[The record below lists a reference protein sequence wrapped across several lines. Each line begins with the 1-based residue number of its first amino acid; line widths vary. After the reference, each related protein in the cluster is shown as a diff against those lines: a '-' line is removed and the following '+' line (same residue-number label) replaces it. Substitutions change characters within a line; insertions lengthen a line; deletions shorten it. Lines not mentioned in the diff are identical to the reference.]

1 MNSLHGRLKIFSGN
15 ASRTLADGIARRLG
29 TTVESCE
36 LTKFSDGEISVNI
49 ADSVRGCDCFI
60 IQSTCDPVNDN
71 LMELLILIDALRRS
85 SAERVTAVIPY
96 FGYARQDRKA
106 KSHDPISS
114 RLVADMLT
122 VAGADRVMTMDLH
135 AQQIQGFFKIPLDHL
150 VGAPTLATH
159 FLDDIKKDTA
169 SEYVCLSPDLGS
181 VGRARHFAHQLMD
194 CPIAIVDKRRPRN
207 NVSEVMN
214 LIGDVKGKKVLM
226 LDDMIDTAGSLRNAA
241 IAAHNAGAVS
251 IRAAATHGVLS
262 GKAIENIEDSPIDEL
277 VLLDTIELPESKRSH
292 KIKVLST
299 AEYFA
304 AAIECVHNDK
314 PMTPMINALYDQVCN

>member
-1 MNSLHGRLKIFSGN
+1 MNSLHGHPRIFAGN
-15 ASRTLADGIARRLG
+15 ASRRLAADIAAHLG
-29 TTVESCE
+29 LELDKCE
-36 LTKFSDGEISVNI
+36 ISKFSDGEISVNI
-49 ADSVRGCDCFI
+49 AESVRGCDCFI
-60 IQSTCDPVNDN
+60 IQSTCEPVNDN

-114 RLVADMLT
+114 RLVADMIT
-122 VAGADRVMTMDLH
+122 VAGADRVLTMDIH
-135 AQQIQGFFKIPLDHL
+135 AQQIQGFFKIPMDHL

-159 FLDDIKKDTA
+159 FLDRIKNGSSDDF
-169 SEYVCLSPDLGS
+169 VCLSPDFGS
-181 VGRARHFAHQLMD
+181 VSRARHFAHQLMD

-214 LIGDVKGKKVLM
+214 LIGDVKGKHVLI
-226 LDDMIDTAGSLRNAA
+226 LDDMIDTAGTLRNAA
-241 IAAHNAGAVS
+241 VAVTEAGALSVS
-251 IRAAATHGVLS
+251 AAATHGVLS
-262 GKAIENIEDSPIDEL
+262 GKAIENIENSPLSEL
-277 VLLDTIELPESKRSH
+277 VLLDTIELPEHKRSP

-304 AAIECVHNDK
+304 RAIECVHNDH
-314 PMTPMINALYDQVCN
+314 PMTPMINSLYDQVCN

>member
-1 MNSLHGRLKIFSGN
+1 MNSLHGHLKLFSGN
-15 ASRTLADGIARRLG
+15 SSKKLAAGIASHLG
-29 TTVESCE
+29 IKPEPCE
-36 LTKFSDGEISVNI
+36 ISRFSDGEISLSI
-49 ADSVRGCDCFI
+49 ADSVRGCDCFVV
-60 IQSTCDPVNDN
+60 QSTCDPVNDN
-71 LMELLILIDALRRS
+71 LMELLIFIDALRRS

-106 KSHDPISS
+106 KSHDPISA

-122 VAGADRVMTMDLH
+122 VAGADRVLTMDLH

-159 FLDDIKKDTA
+159 FLDRIKADPSKD
-169 SEYVCLSPDLGS
+169 YVCMSPDFGS

-214 LIGDVKGKKVLM
+214 LIGDVNGKHVLI
-226 LDDMIDTAGSLRNAA
+226 LDDMIDTAGTLRNAA
-241 IAAHNAGAVS
+241 IAATNAGALSVC
-251 IRAAATHGVLS
+251 AAATHGVLS
-262 GKAIENIEDSPIDEL
+262 GAAIANIEDSPLTEV
-277 VLLDTIELPESKRSH
+277 VLLDTIELPESKQSP

-304 AAIECVHNDK
+304 RAINCVHNDR
-314 PMTPMINALYDQVCN
+314 PMTPMINALYEEVCS

>member
-1 MNSLHGRLKIFSGN
+1 MNSLHGKIKIFAGN
-15 ASRTLADGIARRLG
+15 ASRTLAHSVAAHLNLKVEDCDI
-29 TTVESCE
+29 TT
-36 LTKFSDGEISVNI
+36 FSDGEISVSI
-49 ADSVRGCDCFI
+49 TDSVRGCDCFV
-60 IQSTCDPVNDN
+60 IQSTCAPVNNN
-71 LMELLILIDALRRS
+71 LMELLIMIDALRRS

-106 KSHDPISS
+106 KSHDPISA

-122 VAGADRVMTMDLH
+122 AAGADRVMTMDLH

-159 FLDDIKKDTA
+159 FLDRVRADTS
-169 SEYVCLSPDLGS
+169 SEYVCLSPDFGS
-181 VGRARHFAHQLMD
+181 VNRARHFAHQLMD

-214 LIGDVKGKKVLM
+214 LIGDVNGKHVLI
-226 LDDMIDTAGSLRNAA
+226 LDDMIDTAGTLRNAA
-241 IAAHNAGAVS
+241 IAVRDAGALSVS
-251 IRAAATHGVLS
+251 AAATHGVLS
-262 GKAIENIEDSPIDEL
+262 GDAIRNIEDSPLTEL
-277 VLLDTIELPESKRSH
+277 VILDTIELPEHKQSP

-304 AAIECVHNDK
+304 RAISCVHNDM
-314 PMTPMINALYDQVCN
+314 PMSPMIDSLYDRVCN